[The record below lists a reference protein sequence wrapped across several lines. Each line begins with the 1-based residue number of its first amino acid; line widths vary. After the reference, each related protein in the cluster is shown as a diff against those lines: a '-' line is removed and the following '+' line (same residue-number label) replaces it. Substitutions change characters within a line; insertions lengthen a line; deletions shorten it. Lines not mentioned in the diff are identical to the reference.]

1 MKMKKLIFT
10 ILFTLFLSGGASA
23 DKEIAKV
30 IENCADRLVQKEE
43 IEILE
48 KYKAV
53 YDLEAQFIYLNNTLQ
68 IHERWINFLENEI
81 EVLNNDWDK
90 NYAFYLEHNNEYEDL
105 GISNNLPYLSR
116 FSDKYLKE
124 ITGNLLKE
132 DSYRKKVGS
141 TYFLDK
147 EITRKQLNKA
157 LSDNNRWLEE
167 KKSRIDY
174 LLTPKG
180 ENEFNNKLK
189 TKMLSISK
197 EFQLIREQNLTEKI
211 NKNEYE
217 FGGSK
222 FSYVDFFKICE
233 SARMES
239 PILFDT
245 KFKK

>member
-1 MKMKKLIFT
+1 MKKVLII
-10 ILFTLFLSGGASA
+10 ILFILGLTEVVKA
-23 DKEIAKV
+23 DKDIAKA

-48 KYKAV
+48 KYKAA

-68 IHERWINFLENEI
+68 IHERWTNFLENEI

-90 NYAFYLEHNNEYEDL
+90 NYAFYLEHKKEYEDL
-105 GISNNLPYLSR
+105 GISNNLPYLSK

-124 ITGNLLKE
+124 ITGDLLKQ

-189 TKMLSISK
+189 KRMLSISK

-217 FGGSK
+217 FVGSK

>member
-1 MKMKKLIFT
+1 MIKKLFLT

-23 DKEIAKV
+23 DKDIAKI
-30 IENCADRLVQKEE
+30 IENCADRQVQKKE
-43 IEILE
+43 IEFLE
-48 KYKAV
+48 KYKAA
-53 YDLEAQFIYLNNTLQ
+53 YDLEAEFIYLTNTLQ
-68 IHERWINFLENEI
+68 IYERWIKFLENEI

-90 NYAFYLEHNNEYEDL
+90 NYAFYLEHKNEYE
-105 GISNNLPYLSR
+105 GISNNLPYLTR
-116 FSDKYLKE
+116 FSDKYLE
-124 ITGNLLKE
+124 NITGDLLKQ
-132 DSYRKKVGS
+132 DTYRKKVGS

-157 LSDNNRWLEE
+157 LSDNKRWLEE

-174 LLTPKG
+174 LLTPDG

-189 TKMLSISK
+189 INMLSISK
-197 EFQLIREQNLTEKI
+197 EFQLIRKQNLTKKI
-211 NKNEYE
+211 DKNEYE

>member
-1 MKMKKLIFT
+1 MIKKFILA
-10 ILFTLFLSGGASA
+10 ILFTLVLSGGASA

-48 KYKAV
+48 KYKAA

-90 NYAFYLEHNNEYEDL
+90 NYAFYLEHKNEYEDL

-189 TKMLSISK
+189 KRMLSISN

-217 FGGSK
+217 FGKSK

>member
-1 MKMKKLIFT
+1 MKKVLII
-10 ILFTLFLSGGASA
+10 ILFILGLTEVVKA
-23 DKEIAKV
+23 DKDIAKA

-48 KYKAV
+48 KYKAA

-90 NYAFYLEHNNEYEDL
+90 NYAFYLEHKNEYEDL

-189 TKMLSISK
+189 KRMLSISK

-217 FGGSK
+217 FVGSK